1 MSRRHLE
8 KTFCW
13 KISGELKLFKYRI
26 LKLKK
31 EEIYQAAYQID
42 HMVCIYEVLLDMS
55 RHMPEE
61 ALKAAIAFP
70 DILPFLY
77 GRWLKYEDSH
87 MEEIQDC
94 LKEELTKQQD
104 TYRKRKIKEQKG
116 QAA

>member
-1 MSRRHLE
+1 MFRRQLE

-31 EEIYQAAYQID
+31 EEIYQTAYQID
-42 HMVCIYEVLLDMS
+42 RMICIYELLLDMS
-55 RHMPEE
+55 SRMPEK
-61 ALKAAIAFP
+61 ALKAVIAFP
-70 DILPFLY
+70 DILAFLY

-87 MEEIQDC
+87 MEELQYCIN
-94 LKEELTKQQD
+94 EELTKLQD